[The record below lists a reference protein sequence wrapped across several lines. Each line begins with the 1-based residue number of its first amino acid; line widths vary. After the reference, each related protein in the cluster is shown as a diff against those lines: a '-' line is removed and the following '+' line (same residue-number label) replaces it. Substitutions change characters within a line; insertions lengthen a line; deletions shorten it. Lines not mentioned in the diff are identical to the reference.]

1 MTQLLRAEEFPL
13 PQIAKALAPYIR
25 PRHEALRIRR
35 ILSIFLAQSMGME
48 NPLSITSLIS
58 PGEDTHVKR
67 IPPEVS
73 GLRKNYLKAV
83 QAQVKARDEYDRLT
97 QELDE
102 GALVAMRQEQQH
114 IEDAAS
120 THVITYLEFLQA
132 QRKYQKLMILQ
143 SHLDLLAQ
151 KDAAQIDYLSMDSI
165 FKEIAPAPVLPS
177 PTSFED
183 KLASENT
190 TKSLLLRLQKALLR
204 AHGSSEEEKQSL
216 AQALSEQQSK
226 TTLKNADPPNASA
239 QAFALKQTRDELV
252 HWVEEQ
258 LAQGGQGEEAF
269 KEELSAE
276 MEETTLDIGQR
287 KKAIKAKYD
296 RYLQTRKSLLA
307 LLSAKRHAPLNKP
320 AGAQNDI
327 TLQLRNAKKEQTE
340 NRCDKA
346 SILLPYVT
354 EYLIP
359 ATSAQERFLQ
369 HESHLSKIL
378 EGQSQETVHVLERL
392 AHESHLLSNY
402 PYLASQQRFKNTVT
416 ALGGPQVGSE
426 IGKEAESASLARAWA
441 FASSA
446 ARSRKQDEVRERLE
460 HGEKHAQIA
469 KDRIREL
476 RGILLGDVEL
486 QAAEKD
492 EDQAGKQ
499 SEMKPS
505 NKNGIWAG
513 IDGNLS
519 LHDDTSLK

>member
-1 MTQLLRAEEFPL
+1 MTQFLRAEEFPL

-48 NPLSITSLIS
+48 NPLSITSLVS

-83 QAQVKARDEYDRLT
+83 QAQVKARDEYNRLT

-120 THVITYLEFLQA
+120 THVITYLEFLLA

-165 FKEIAPAPVLPS
+165 FKEIAPAPELPS
-177 PTSFED
+177 PTSLED

-190 TKSLLLRLQKALLR
+190 TKSLLLRLQKALLH
-204 AHGSSEEEKQSL
+204 AQGSSEKEKQSL

-226 TTLKNADPPNASA
+226 TTLKNANPPNASA
-239 QAFALKQTRDELV
+239 QAFALKKTRDELV

-258 LAQGGQGEEAF
+258 LAQGGQGEEVF
-269 KEELSAE
+269 NEELPAD

-287 KKAIKAKYD
+287 KKAIRAKYD

-327 TLQLRNAKKEQTE
+327 TLQLRNAKKET
-340 NRCDKA
+340 RCDKA
-346 SILLPYVT
+346 SIVLPYVT

-359 ATSAQERFLQ
+359 ATSAQKRFLQ

-402 PYLASQQRFKNTVT
+402 PYLASQQRFKNTVA
-416 ALGGPQVGSE
+416 ALGGQKLGSE
-426 IGKEAESASLARAWA
+426 IGKEAESVSLARAWA
-441 FASSA
+441 SASSA
-446 ARSRKQDEVRERLE
+446 ARSRKQKEVRERLE
-460 HGEKHAQIA
+460 HGERYAQIA

-476 RGILLGDVEL
+476 RGILFGDVE
-486 QAAEKD
+486 QEAAEKG

-505 NKNGIWAG
+505 NNNGIWAG
-513 IDGNLS
+513 LDGNLS
-519 LHDDTSLK
+519 LLDDTSLN